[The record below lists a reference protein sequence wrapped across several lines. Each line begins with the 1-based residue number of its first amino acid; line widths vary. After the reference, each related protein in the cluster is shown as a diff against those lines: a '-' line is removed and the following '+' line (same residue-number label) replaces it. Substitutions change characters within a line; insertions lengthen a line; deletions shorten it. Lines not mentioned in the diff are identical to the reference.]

1 LSLPKWER
9 KQVEP
14 AARRTQIR
22 RIETSTSPPNG
33 VPQNRADHSYAA
45 AEKIMGLESGR
56 LAMPANVLS
65 SQFAKPVRTW
75 FVATAKLKQPIR
87 TAIIEDDPALRKMIV
102 SLLQADPDYA
112 VVAEFAEGGAA
123 IAAIPQMAL
132 DIALVDI
139 GLPDISG
146 IDVIRELKAL
156 CPQCNV
162 LVVTTFGDEK
172 TVTSALEAGAD
183 GYLLKGIAL
192 EELKRDL
199 HALQDGGSPLSP
211 MIARKLLNRLQ
222 TKAVDEKS
230 DAGGETSLTPRKHEI
245 LAMIAKGFSYA
256 ETSKICSISAATV
269 HSHLK
274 RIYRKLEV
282 HSKTEAVYEA
292 RRRSLIH

>member
-1 LSLPKWER
+1 
-9 KQVEP
+9 
-14 AARRTQIR
+14 
-22 RIETSTSPPNG
+22 
-33 VPQNRADHSYAA
+33 VPQDSSKAALGVIHDAVRIGLHFDRADDSYAA
-45 AEKIMGLESGR
+45 AEKIIGLESGR

-65 SQFAKPVRTW
+65 SQSAKPVRTW

-146 IDVIRELKAL
+146 IEVIRELKAL
-156 CPQCNV
+156 CPACNV

-222 TKAVDEKS
+222 TKAVVDKS
-230 DAGGETSLTPRKHEI
+230 DAGGETSLTPREHEI
-245 LAMIAKGFSYA
+245 LEMIAKGFSYA
-256 ETSKICSISAATV
+256 ETSKICSISGLRSAAAQP
-269 HSHLK
+269 HPLA
-274 RIYRKLEV
+274 RISVRSNPDACRPHRK
-282 HSKTEAVYEA
+282 TGC
-292 RRRSLIH
+292 RRSDRVRVHAFNTS

>member
-1 LSLPKWER
+1 M
-9 KQVEP
+9 
-14 AARRTQIR
+14 A
-22 RIETSTSPPNG
+22 
-33 VPQNRADHSYAA
+33 
-45 AEKIMGLESGR
+45 
-56 LAMPANVLS
+56 
-65 SQFAKPVRTW
+65 
-75 FVATAKLKQPIR
+75 AKLNKPIR
-87 TAIIEDDPALRKMIV
+87 AAIVEDDPALRKMIV
-102 SLLQADPDYA
+102 ALLEADPNYV
-112 VVAEFAEGGAA
+112 VVAELAEGKAA
-123 IAAIPQMAL
+123 IAAISHMEL

-146 IDVIRELKAL
+146 IDVIKKLKAIS
-156 CPQCNV
+156 PECNV

-183 GYLLKGIAL
+183 GYLLKGTAL
-192 EELKRDL
+192 EELKRDI

-222 TKAVDEKS
+222 TKAVDDKPE
-230 DAGGETSLTPRKHEI
+230 AGDETKLTRREHEI
-245 LAMIAKGFSYA
+245 LEMIAKGFSYA
-256 ETSKICSISAATV
+256 ETSKICGISPTTV

>member
-1 LSLPKWER
+1 MPQDSSK
-9 KQVEP
+9 
-14 AARRTQIR
+14 AALGVIHDAV
-22 RIETSTSPPNG
+22 RIG
-33 VPQNRADHSYAA
+33 LHFDRADDSYAA
-45 AEKIMGLESGR
+45 AEKIIGLESGR

-65 SQFAKPVRTW
+65 SQSAKPVRTW

-146 IDVIRELKAL
+146 IEVIRELKAL
-156 CPQCNV
+156 CPACNV

-222 TKAVDEKS
+222 TKAVVDKS
-230 DAGGETSLTPRKHEI
+230 DAGGETSLTPREHEI
-245 LAMIAKGFSYA
+245 LEMIAKGFSYA
-256 ETSKICSISAATV
+256 ETSEICSISAATV

>member
-1 LSLPKWER
+1 MGRAAPNGRGSRSSLLP
-9 KQVEP
+9 
-14 AARRTQIR
+14 RRTQIR

-33 VPQNRADHSYAA
+33 VPQDSSKAALGVIHDAVRIGLHFDRADDSYAA
-45 AEKIMGLESGR
+45 AEKIIGLESGR

-65 SQFAKPVRTW
+65 SQSAKPVRTW

-146 IDVIRELKAL
+146 IEVIRELKAL
-156 CPQCNV
+156 CPACNV
-162 LVVTTFGDEK
+162 
-172 TVTSALEAGAD
+172 
-183 GYLLKGIAL
+183 
-192 EELKRDL
+192 L

-222 TKAVDEKS
+222 TKAVVDKS
-230 DAGGETSLTPRKHEI
+230 DAGGETSLTPREHEI
-245 LAMIAKGFSYA
+245 LEMIAKGFSYA